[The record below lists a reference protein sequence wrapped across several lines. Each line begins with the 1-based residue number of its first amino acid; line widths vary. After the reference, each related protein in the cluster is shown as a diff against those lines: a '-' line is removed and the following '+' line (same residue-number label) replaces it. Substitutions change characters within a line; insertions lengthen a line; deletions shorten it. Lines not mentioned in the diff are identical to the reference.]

1 MNQNTLKISLSLSLL
16 VIISC
21 KAGQE
26 ITNKYNLK
34 PLSNTELKLSNEAA
48 MVRKYY
54 YTITNSTLFTTEGAE
69 KKISN
74 SKSSET
80 SLIYKILPL
89 DSMGNKNI
97 QFTFDKIHA
106 ETKKDDEE
114 NIYDADN
121 AAQTQ
126 DRMDLLFAA
135 IKGSVIKA
143 RFDGKGN
150 FISSTGTQEINAK
163 VLAGLTTFDESEKK
177 FVTDRLASLA
187 GDEFAKQNF
196 GQLNKLL
203 PDTAVYVGSSWTV
216 AEEIPGEISF
226 KSNTEFVLSEVEG
239 DLVTIKFSSIIKNG
253 DKNSNN
259 IGGDYVHTDISGKQ
273 NGSMTLNL
281 KTNMLM
287 DYETL
292 VKLEGEVVGLR
303 NNAPITIV
311 IEKKIRAKKL

>member
-1 MNQNTLKISLSLSLL
+1 METTIKIFISLSLLMMF
-16 VIISC
+16 SC

-26 ITNKYNLK
+26 IINKYNLK
-34 PLSNTELKLSNEAA
+34 PLNNTEVKLTNQAA
-48 MVRKYY
+48 LVHKYY
-54 YTITNSTLFTTEGAE
+54 YTINNSTSFTTEGAD

-80 SLIYKILPL
+80 SLIYQILPL
-89 DSMGNKNI
+89 DSLGNKNI

-114 NIYDADN
+114 NVYDADN

-135 IKGSVIKA
+135 IKGSIIKA
-143 RFDGKGN
+143 KFDAKGN
-150 FISSTGTQEINAK
+150 FISSTGIQEINAK
-163 VLAGLTTFDESEKK
+163 VLAGLSTFDESEKK
-177 FVTDRLASLA
+177 LVTDRLASLA

-203 PDTAVYVGSSWTV
+203 PDTAVYIGSSWTI

-239 DLVTIKFSSIIKNG
+239 DLVTIKFSSVIKKG
-253 DKNSNN
+253 DQIGMN
-259 IGGDYVHTDISGKQ
+259 IGGDNIQTNLSGKQ
-273 NGSMTLNL
+273 TGSMQINL

-287 DYETL
+287 FYETK
-292 VKLEGEVVGLR
+292 VKIEGEIVGQR
-303 NNAPITIV
+303 NSAPITIV
-311 IEKKIRAKKL
+311 IEKKIKGKEM